1 MHGLRVPD
9 HTQSQRSFRAATIL
23 LVDTHHPITSRNL
36 NQLSD
41 DISWFSQTADDGDH
55 RVFNFYE
62 ATGGRAA
69 IDMNDLSR
77 STSQR
82 AQVRVRKASR

>member
-9 HTQSQRSFRAATIL
+9 HTQSQREFRAATIL
-23 LVDTHHPITSRNL
+23 LVDDQHPATSRNL

-41 DISWFSQTADDGDH
+41 DISWFSRTGDDGDD
-55 RVFNFYE
+55 RVFNFFE
-62 ATGGRAA
+62 ATGGRAT

-77 STSQR
+77 SASQR
-82 AQVRVRKASR
+82 AQARARKAPQ